1 MNRSCLLTAPD
12 PGSSKTKR
20 VAARIYCLP
29 VQRKDLGYVRNW
41 INLRSSRALASA
53 MPADPGSLQAR
64 PLHLGCDQSARP
76 QYCEGARA
84 ARDEQNRV
92 AEFRWS
98 SRARMPNA
106 LHLTDEQ
113 LPRFAGDLP

>member
-41 INLRSSRALASA
+41 INLRSSRAHASA
-53 MPADPGSLQAR
+53 MSADPGSLQAR
-64 PLHLGCDQSARP
+64 PLNSAVTGRRVLNI
-76 QYCEGARA
+76 ARV
-84 ARDEQNRV
+84 RELPEDEQNRV

>member
-12 PGSSKTKR
+12 PSSSKTKR

-53 MPADPGSLQAR
+53 MSADPGSLQAR
-64 PLHLGCDQSARP
+64 PLNSAVTGRRVLNI
-76 QYCEGARA
+76 ARV
-84 ARDEQNRV
+84 RLLPEDEQNWV
-92 AEFRWS
+92 AEFPLDFA
-98 SRARMPNA
+98 SRMRSA
-106 LHLTDEQ
+106 LHDEH
-113 LPRFAGDLP
+113 GDVRL